1 MRTQN
6 KEACCSKVFCVLN
19 GGSFF
24 LFLRIY
30 LFLIRHQT
38 KEKSSEN
45 DKELEEGEEFERDQ
59 SGHKE
64 VVDEAEEGTN
74 EKIEFMDIEDKNKIQ
89 EVTENEENSEV
100 DPKLIESNLGKD
112 EKSKVQQDEEE
123 EKKQLKL
130 KEKNLKEAD
139 NKKNEIISQT

>member
-1 MRTQN
+1 M
-6 KEACCSKVFCVLN
+6 AV
-19 GGSFF
+19 F